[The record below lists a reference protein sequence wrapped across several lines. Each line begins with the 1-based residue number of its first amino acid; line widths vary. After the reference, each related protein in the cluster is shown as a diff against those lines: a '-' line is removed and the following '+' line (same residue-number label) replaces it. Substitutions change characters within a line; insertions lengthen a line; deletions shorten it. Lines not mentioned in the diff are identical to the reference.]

1 MNFDWEGVF
10 VGGAG
15 GFSCCWF
22 GAKFGNYLGPIW
34 ESLSQQLTQHPLVC
48 DWLLLVTLLA
58 LVSLRCGQWGGTRP
72 HGGTEQGPSFP
83 EVA

>member
-1 MNFDWEGVF
+1 MVHQAN
-10 VGGAG
+10 AG
-15 GFSCCWF
+15 GKRAGKRRSCLTWS
-22 GAKFGNYLGPIW
+22 GRTGTDGEKV
-34 ESLSQQLTQHPLVC
+34 SQQLTQHPLVC